1 MKTKRTVY
9 IAACSILVAIAAIFV
24 WPPVCENQAS
34 SRSDSPSSLKEKPLA
49 ATVPSTSPPPQ
60 APEVTA
66 SGAYRG
72 SLKRSPETL
81 ALSREEAQAKLQKAL
96 QVENDGPNRFRI
108 GTVKFDSARRTVTV
122 PATVNME
129 TGAIEYA
136 LVTETGKVH
145 EALFATAAQ
154 PEQIHLACLLLGMP
168 PEKKGETA
176 DPAAKAVKVKVMW
189 DTNGPP
195 AEHDLSQLVVTADD
209 PVTLSHAQPLP
220 IGPWTYVGSRI
231 DGEGFA
237 ATREGSIISLIT
249 DPMALLDDPRETAKR
264 DEHLFPNKALV
275 PPKGSSVRIV
285 LTIPGPAKKN

>member
-189 DTNGPP
+189 DTNG
-195 AEHDLSQLVVTADD
+195 
-209 PVTLSHAQPLP
+209 LP